1 MQAIENKMGVMPIN
15 KLIFNMSLPIMAS
28 MLVQALYNIVDSI
41 FVSMIEQPGVTT
53 EEALSAVSTAFPIQ
67 NLLIAVA
74 TGTGVG
80 LNALIS
86 RSLGEKN
93 NERANKIAQN
103 GVFLG
108 VMSFVLF
115 VIIGI
120 FAVRPFFEA
129 QTHNEVI
136 IEQGII
142 YTTIVSVASIGI
154 FMEITFERLMQSTGK
169 TIYTMFTQG
178 TGAIINII
186 LDPIFI
192 FGFDMGVAGA
202 AIATVIGQIAA
213 GIIGILFNHFKN
225 KEIKVKLLSFRPDFK
240 IIREIYAIG
249 IPSII
254 MASIGSVMYFGVNKI
269 LYSMANGVAAAT
281 VFGVYFKLQSFIFMP
296 VFGLN
301 NGLIPIIGYNY
312 GARNRKRIM
321 KTFLSGTIF
330 AVSLMLIGVILFQ
343 FFPELLLG
351 CFNATEAMLEIGA
364 PALRT
369 ISMCFV
375 FAGVCIVIGS
385 LFQAFGKGVSS
396 MLVSITRQLLILLP
410 AAYLLSLSGE
420 VRAVWWAF
428 PIAEIGSL
436 LISIFLFLRLY
447 RKIIRH
453 IPDGNE

>member
-1 MQAIENKMGVMPIN
+1 MQAKENKMGVMPIN
-15 KLIFNMSLPIMAS
+15 KLIINMSLPIMAS
-28 MLVQALYNIVDSI
+28 MLVQALYNIVDSV

-93 NERANKIAQN
+93 NEKANKIAQN

-108 VMSFVLF
+108 IMSFLLF
-115 VIIGI
+115 VIVGI

-136 IEQGII
+136 IEQGVI

-178 TGAIINII
+178 SGAIINIV

-192 FGFDMGVAGA
+192 FTFDMGVAGA

-213 GIIGILFNHFKN
+213 GIIGILFNYFKN
-225 KEIKVKLLSFRPDFK
+225 KEIKVNLKRFRPDFK
-240 IIREIYAIG
+240 IIKEIYAIG

-254 MASIGSVMYFGVNKI
+254 MASIGSIMYFGVNKI

-312 GARNRKRIM
+312 GARNRRRIM
-321 KTFLSGTIF
+321 KTFRSGTIF

-343 FFPELLLG
+343 FFPEFLLG
-351 CFNATEAMLEIGA
+351 CFNATESMLKIGA

-369 ISMCFV
+369 ISICFV

-396 MLVSITRQLLILLP
+396 MLVSITRQLIILLP

-420 VRAVWWAF
+420 VNAVWWSF

-436 LISIFLFLRLY
+436 LISLILFIRLY
-447 RKIIRH
+447 KTIISK
-453 IPDGNE
+453 IPDGND